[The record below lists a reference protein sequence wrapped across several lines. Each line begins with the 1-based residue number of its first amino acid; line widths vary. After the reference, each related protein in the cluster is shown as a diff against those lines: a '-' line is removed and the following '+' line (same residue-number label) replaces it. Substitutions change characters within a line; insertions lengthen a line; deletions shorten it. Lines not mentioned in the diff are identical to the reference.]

1 MELPA
6 GTLEPNED
14 PQTTAVRE
22 LQEEAGVYPGTV
34 ERVGGFYSAPGFC
47 SEFLH
52 LFIAR
57 DLRPS
62 PMERD
67 PDEDIDL
74 VPTELSRV
82 PDLIL
87 SGEIKDAKSIAGLLT
102 LSYSKRGARPPGGA
116 VSLWPRGRS
125 PPRTAPSPRQTHP
138 RCG

>member
-102 LSYSKRGARPPGGA
+102 LLLLEERR
-116 VSLWPRGRS
+116 
-125 PPRTAPSPRQTHP
+125 
-138 RCG
+138 